1 MQLPDTGVVDVA
13 IATPLSTNGR
23 FIVDAHGKR
32 VRLAGVNWYG
42 ASEDLGVPVGLDTV
56 HRNLLAQLIAGL
68 EFNSVRFPFSVW
80 MTEQTAPVPD
90 QYLAAN
96 PDLQGATPLQVYD
109 ACVESLTGAG
119 LMVIPNCHLMDFG
132 WCCADQD
139 FNGLWFNDRWTEA
152 KFTATWQ
159 EMVKRYAS
167 NPLVVG
173 MDVKNEPRDATVG
186 GHVLSPTWGPGDQ
199 TDFAAMYTTIGN
211 VIHELNPHVL
221 VICEGLGYATDLQGV
236 TSHPVK
242 LAQANKVVYSM
253 HDYSWFHP
261 QGQPAAAYAEAM
273 NKAGGYIL
281 SEKIAPLWIG
291 EFGDTVSSL
300 AAAGSG
306 SWWANIRAWLTSN
319 DIDWCWWALNPLHGQ
334 SSDPGTTTVKYNWG
348 QPEPYGLL
356 DPDWANVVSP
366 EVMTMLQA
374 MVAPRTGPGVS

>member
-1 MQLPDTGVVDVA
+1 VS
-13 IATPLSTNGR
+13 IATPLSTSGR
-23 FIVDAHGKR
+23 FIVDAQGNR

-42 ASEDLGVPVGLDTV
+42 ASEDLGVPVGLDSV
-56 HRNLLAQLIAGL
+56 HRDQLAQTIAGFG
-68 EFNSVRFPFSVW
+68 FNCVRFPFSAW

-96 PDLQGATPLQVYD
+96 SDLSGSTPIAVYD
-109 ACVESLTGAG
+109 ACIQALTGAG

-139 FNGLWFNDRWTEA
+139 FNGLWFNDRWPEA

-159 EMVKRYAS
+159 AMVKRYAS
-167 NPLVVG
+167 NSLVVG
-173 MDVKNEPRDATVG
+173 MDVKNEPRHATVG
-186 GHVLSPTWGPGDQ
+186 GQVLSPTWGQGDQ

-221 VICEGLGYATDLQGV
+221 VICEGLGYATDLSGV
-236 TSHPVK
+236 ASHPVK
-242 LAQANKVVYSM
+242 LTQPNKVVYSM

-261 QGQPAAAYAEAM
+261 QGETEAAYAAQM

-300 AAAGSG
+300 ASQGSV
-306 SWWANIRAWLTSN
+306 SWWANIQAWLTAN
-319 DIDWCWWALNPLHGQ
+319 DIDWCWWALNPTHGK
-334 SSDPGTTTVKYNWG
+334 SCDPGTNTVKYTWG

-356 DPDWANVVSP
+356 ATDWVNVESWAVIN
-366 EVMTMLQA
+366 MLQA
-374 MVAPRTGPGVS
+374 MMAPSTGPGVS